1 MRISTS
7 QIYRRGVKWMN
18 DHQSGLA
25 KAQEQISSGRK
36 ILKPSD
42 DPTGSA
48 RLMEL
53 HKQIQLNN
61 QYERNITIADG
72 RQGVAENAI
81 QASSDILQRARELT
95 VEANN
100 AALNGENRQMIAL
113 EVGQLRQQLLDIA
126 NTKDGDG
133 AYLFAGFREQ
143 TLPFTVDAGEVIYN
157 GDQGQRL
164 LQVGPSRQVAIGDP
178 GDAVFMNIRKGNEQL
193 QTLAGAKNTGDG
205 TINTGS
211 IIDPAAFQNDF
222 MGHEYRIEFTNDG
235 ATTKFSV
242 IEVTNGV
249 DNSIPLQSNQSYV
262 DGQPISFRGM
272 QVIINGAP
280 DHGDDFTVS
289 AAQNISMFKV
299 LDNLVSALETPSKTP
314 LEQELLTRSLAN
326 ALTDIDQGLQN
337 LSQVQGR
344 IGSRMNALDAQDDV
358 NQNFNLQLQKLQS
371 DIGTVDYAEA
381 ASNLNQELLALQA
394 SQQSFVKIQNLSLF
408 NYLQ

>member
-7 QIYRRGVKWMN
+7 QIYRRGIKWMN